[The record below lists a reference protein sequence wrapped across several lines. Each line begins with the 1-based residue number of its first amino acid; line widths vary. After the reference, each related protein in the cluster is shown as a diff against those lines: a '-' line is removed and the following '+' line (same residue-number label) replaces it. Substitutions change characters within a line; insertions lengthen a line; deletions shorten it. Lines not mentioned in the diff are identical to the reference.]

1 MKSKSEEKKA
11 GPATPVR
18 ERLLNSA
25 CKLFYKEGVQAV
37 GIERLLEDADT
48 AKASLYSNFGSK
60 DALVVAYLERQAD
73 LARTKIEERLSVDA
87 SARERLMILF
97 DTISETK
104 DEDFRGCPFQ
114 NAAGELSDPTHPGRA
129 VIERQRQWLVKL
141 VRSLVA
147 EAGYAT
153 EPMSHALI
161 ALYDGMV
168 AGTLVERSG
177 ASRKSA
183 RWAIERLLTESV
195 DQVAVKH

>member
-1 MKSKSEEKKA
+1 MKSKAEEKKA
-11 GPATPVR
+11 ASLPVR

-37 GIERLLEDADT
+37 GIERLLEDSDA

-60 DALVVAYLERQAD
+60 DALVVAYLERQGETM
-73 LARTKIEERLSVDA
+73 RRNIEERLNVDV
-87 SARERLMILF
+87 SPRERLLLLF
-97 DTISETK
+97 DIVAGTL
-104 DEDFRGCPFQ
+104 DEEYRGCPFQ

-147 EAGYAT
+147 AAGFAT
-153 EPMSHALI
+153 EPLSHALI

-168 AGTLVERSG
+168 AGSIVERSG
-177 ASRKSA
+177 VTRKSA
-183 RWAIERLLTESV
+183 RWAMERLLSESV

>member
-1 MKSKSEEKKA
+1 MKSKGEEKKPA
-11 GPATPVR
+11 SATPVR

-37 GIERLLEDADT
+37 GIERLLEDAET

-60 DALVVAYLERQAD
+60 DALVVAYLERQGEM
-73 LARTKIEERLSVDA
+73 ARAKIEERLNVDA
-87 SARERLMILF
+87 PARERLLILF
-97 DTISETK
+97 DTIGEAK
-104 DEDFRGCPFQ
+104 DGDFRGCPFQ

-153 EPMSHALI
+153 EPLSHALI

-168 AGTLVERSG
+168 AGTIVERSG
-177 ASRKSA
+177 VSRKAA
-183 RWAIERLLTESV
+183 RWAVDRLLTESV